1 MSGNYENATF
11 AGGCFWCM
19 EAAFKELDGVIEV
32 VSGYT
37 GGHMDNPT
45 YNDVLTGKTGHYEAI
60 QVTYDPSKVS
70 YTQLLK
76 VFWRNIDPIDPGG
89 QFADRGP
96 QYRTAIFYH
105 NEDQKRLAEDSKKEL
120 EESGKF
126 DKPIATKIIQ
136 YKRFYRAEEYHQ
148 DYYKKQ
154 PGRYSTYSYLS
165 GRKPY
170 IKKVWGVEDE

>member
-1 MSGNYENATF
+1 MNNYEKATF

-19 EAAFKELDGVIEV
+19 EAVFKELDGVIDV

-37 GGHMDNPT
+37 GGHTENPT
-45 YNDVLTGKTGHYEAI
+45 YNDVLTGETGHYEAVQI
-60 QVTYDPSKVS
+60 TYNPSKIS
-70 YTQLLK
+70 YYQLLK
-76 VFWRNIDPIDPGG
+76 VFWRNIDPTDPGG

-105 NEDQKRLAEDSKKEL
+105 NEEQKKVAEKSKREL

-126 DKPIATKIIQ
+126 DKPLATKIIE
-136 YKRFYRAEEYHQ
+136 YKRFYRAEEHHQ

-154 PGRYSTYSYLS
+154 PGRYKTYSVFS
-165 GRKPY
+165 GRKPF
-170 IKKVWGVEDE
+170 IKKVWGAEDV